1 LHQQG
6 ERIVA
11 GLTTDVDA
19 GEADDPAAG
28 SWVGALDIDQLA
40 GRERLDQVF
49 ASLADVVVL
58 LDEAGLIAYVSPGVG
73 RLLGYDHQALV
84 GRPFGELLS
93 DDSADGLEAVGDKNS
108 DDHRIGLVLRHVDGS
123 WREIEASAV
132 PSLRVGGGEYVA
144 LTLRDLDGGRHTLDA
159 LRHRLAF
166 EDLLTRVA
174 SSFIL
179 RPAHEIDAGI
189 ADALADIGSF
199 AGVDRAYVY
208 AVDDERGVVE
218 NTHAWNATP
227 MAAGRL
233 RPRVVRQAAAP
244 RWMAT
249 LRELEPVYLPSI
261 VDLGEEWAAER
272 ALLEP
277 QGTRSALAVPL
288 ADEGRLV
295 GFIGF
300 DSIANERMWSDDH
313 LALLNSAAGIIS
325 QALARSAAEQ
335 RFVTAFTSAP
345 LGMAL
350 HGPDGRHVQVN
361 QAYCELVGFTEGE
374 LLGLPV
380 IDVVHL
386 DDQDEMLDRYADLV
400 AGRAQRVTHELRALR
415 GEGIRWF
422 RAHSAAVRGGDG
434 ALRYLVTHL
443 EDITERHQNEA
454 DLRVSEERYRTLV
467 ENSPAIVTRFD
478 RDGRMV
484 YMSPAIEEFFP
495 FGRDELTSDPDDLQ
509 AERSDAYLDWWNS
522 LKRVFDTGQRHDS
535 EFEIPFGSESRWF
548 QSRAV
553 PEFDGAGEVEYVLV
567 MNTDITALKRTEA
580 ELAHQALHDPL
591 TGLAN
596 RALFLDHLEYALA
609 RTDRRDEE
617 LAVLFLDLD
626 RFKVINDSL
635 GHSAGDQL
643 LVAVGGRLPRVLRAG
658 DTVAR
663 LGGDEFVVLLP
674 DVNGSEEVVVIA
686 ERVLEALRRPVS
698 VDGDEVFSS
707 ASIGIALAS
716 GTVDA
721 NGRVT
726 AEGLLRDADAAMYR
740 AKARGRD
747 CYEIFDEQLRTQATA
762 RLHLE
767 SFLRRA
773 IELGELEVHFQP
785 EIDVVSS
792 RVVGCEALV
801 RWHHPTD
808 GLLEA
813 AAFIAIAEESGL
825 IVDLGLWV
833 LREACRQAGAWNRAG
848 RDSLQTLRVNLST
861 RQLAQPDLVKSVL
874 GVLDESG
881 IPASLLCLEI
891 TETTLMAD
899 SIASLEALTM
909 LRAAGIEIAIDDFGT
924 GYSSLGYLKQLPVD
938 VLKIDRSFVD
948 GLGVDPDDTAI
959 VDAIISL
966 GRALGL
972 RIVAEGVETDRQ
984 LDELRK
990 LGCDRAQGFLFSPAV
1005 PADEFWAVDEV
1016 IGARRR
1022 SET

>member
-1 LHQQG
+1 M
-6 ERIVA
+6 A
-11 GLTTDVDA
+11 DLTTD
-19 GEADDPAAG
+19 ADVGTAEQPAAG
-28 SWVGALDIDQLA
+28 PWSDALDVGKTA
-40 GRERLDQVF
+40 GREQLDRVL
-49 ASLADVVVL
+49 ASLTDVVVL
-58 LDEAGLIAYVSPGVG
+58 LDGDGVIAYVSPGVR
-73 RLLGYDHQALV
+73 RLLGHDHQSLV
-84 GRPFGELLS
+84 GRPFCDLEGDDGAGHLADLADAVGEGDRRIALALRH
-93 DDSADGLEAVGDKNS
+93 ADGSRRDV
-108 DDHRIGLVLRHVDGS
+108 
-123 WREIEASAV
+123 EASAV
-132 PSLRVGGGEYVA
+132 PALRVGGGDYLA

-179 RPAHEIDAGI
+179 RPAHEIDEGI
-189 ADALADIGSF
+189 ADALADIGAF
-199 AGVDRAYVY
+199 AGVDRVYVY

-227 MAAGRL
+227 TAAGRP
-233 RPRVVRQAAAP
+233 RPRVVRQSAAP
-244 RWMAT
+244 KWMST
-249 LRELEPVYLPSI
+249 LRDLEPVYLPSI
-261 VDLGEEWAAER
+261 SDLDPDWIAER

-300 DSIANERMWSDDH
+300 DSIATERMWSDDH

-361 QAYCELVGFTEGE
+361 QAYCELVGFNEAD

-380 IDVVHL
+380 IDVVHP
-386 DDQDEMLDRYADLV
+386 DDQDDLLDRYADLIT
-400 AGRAQRVTHELRALR
+400 GRASRVSHELRALR
-415 GEGIRWF
+415 ADDGVRWL
-422 RAHSAAVRGGDG
+422 RAHSAAVRGSDG

-443 EDITERHQNEA
+443 EDITERHQNEI

-467 ENSPAIVTRFD
+467 ENSPAVVTRFD

-484 YMSPAIEEFFP
+484 FMSPAIEEFLP
-495 FGRDELTSDPDDLQ
+495 FSREQLLGETSELFAQ
-509 AERSDAYLDWWNS
+509 NHDAYLQWFTS
-522 LKRVFDTGQRHDS
+522 LRRVFDTGQRHDS
-535 EFEIPFGSESRWF
+535 EWEIPVGDGARWF

-553 PEFDGAGEVEYVLV
+553 PEFDEDGEVEYVLV
-567 MNTDITALKRTEA
+567 MNTDITALKSTEA

-596 RALFLDHLEYALA
+596 RALFLDHLDNALA
-609 RTDRRDEE
+609 RIDRRAEE

-663 LGGDEFVVLLP
+663 LGGDEFVILLP
-674 DVNGSEEVVVIA
+674 DVNGSDEAVAIA
-686 ERVLEALRRPVS
+686 ERVLQALRRPVS
-698 VDGDEVFSS
+698 VDGDDVFST

-716 GTVDA
+716 STVDA
-721 NGRVT
+721 NGKVT

-747 CYEIFDEQLRTQATA
+747 CFEIFDEQLRTQATA

-773 IELGELEVHFQP
+773 IELDELEVHFQP
-785 EIDVVSS
+785 EVEIASG

-801 RWHHPTD
+801 RWRHPTD

-813 AAFIAIAEESGL
+813 SQFITVAEESGF

-833 LREACRQAGAWNRAG
+833 LGEACRQAGRW
-848 RDSLQTLRVNLST
+848 RDDPEASLQTLRVNLST
-861 RQLAQPDLVKSVL
+861 RQLAQADLVKVVL
-874 GVLDESG
+874 DVLDESG
-881 IPASLLCLEI
+881 IPPAMLCLEI

-899 SIASLEALTM
+899 SQASLEALTA

-972 RIVAEGVETDRQ
+972 RIVAEGVETERQ
-984 LDELRK
+984 LAELRA

-1005 PADEFWAVDEV
+1005 PADRFWSIALAGV
-1016 IGARRR
+1016 GG
-1022 SET
+1022 TTP